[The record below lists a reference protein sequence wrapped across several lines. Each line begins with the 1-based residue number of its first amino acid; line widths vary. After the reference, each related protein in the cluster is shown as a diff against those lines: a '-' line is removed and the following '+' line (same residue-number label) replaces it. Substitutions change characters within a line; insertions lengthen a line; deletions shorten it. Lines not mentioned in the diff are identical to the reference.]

1 MMAGVSTTAPETP
14 TQPTRTGDPLDL
26 LIWDG
31 PNIDGT
37 LSGVIGGRP
46 SSASRPRFD
55 AIARWFV
62 RASDG
67 RDVEAC
73 LFTNVFPGQAASVRG
88 WVEAVRSTGFS
99 VFAKPKLSADDDID
113 DEMLDHIALR
123 TSERPL
129 RRLIVASADGRNF
142 REPLEDYA
150 RDGVEVLVVAF
161 SEVAGYAQE
170 SPLLGFLDLED
181 VPGAFTAPLNRVRL
195 DALPPQGA
203 WLAPTRSLRSM
214 LEDVP
219 A

>member
-1 MMAGVSTTAPETP
+1 MMADVSTLAGTP
-14 TQPTRTGDPLDL
+14 DGPARIADPLDL

-46 SSASRPRFD
+46 SAASRPRFD

-62 RASDG
+62 RGSDG

-88 WVEAVRSTGFS
+88 WVEAVRATGFA
-99 VFAKPKLSADDDID
+99 VFAKPKLAADDDID
-113 DEMLDHIALR
+113 AEMLEHIALR
-123 TSERPL
+123 TGERPL
-129 RRLIVASADGRNF
+129 RRLVVASADGRNF
-142 REPLEDYA
+142 REALEGYA
-150 RDGVEVLVVAF
+150 RDGVEVLVIAF

-214 LEDVP
+214 LEDAP